1 MEETMRT
8 IYWYASFFFTLVG
21 TLPKLNKI
29 KRLEKKGLLD
39 EREAYIHKV
48 SQKWMLGNIKRSGS
62 TVEVSGTE
70 HLPKEGNVV
79 FISNHQGNFDIP
91 LLMGYIDM
99 PKGFIS
105 KIEAKKIPIVEK
117 WMELIHCVFMDRSTL
132 KGSAGAIIEGI
143 KILKAG
149 HSLVIF
155 PEGTRSKGDLMG
167 AFKSA
172 SFKLATK
179 PGVPIIPIT
188 IDGSYKIME
197 QNQNKI
203 KPAHVK
209 ITIHPMIETKGLD
222 KEALAALPEEVER
235 IIASALPNQK

>member
-1 MEETMRT
+1 MRT
-8 IYWYASFFFTLVG
+8 IYWYVSFFFTLFC
-21 TLPKLNKI
+21 TLPKLSKVR
-29 KRLEKKGLLD
+29 RLEKQGRLD
-39 EREAYIHKV
+39 EREAYIHKA
-48 SQKWMLGNIKRSGS
+48 SQKWMLDNIKRSGS
-62 TVEVSGTE
+62 TVEIFGTE
-70 HLPKEGNVV
+70 HLPKNRNVV

-105 KIEAKKIPIVEK
+105 KVEARKIPIVEK

-143 KILKAG
+143 KTLKAG

-155 PEGTRSKGDLMG
+155 PEGTRSKGDRMG
-167 AFKSA
+167 EFKSA

-179 PGVPIIPIT
+179 PGVPIIPVT

-209 ITIHPMIETKGLD
+209 ITIHPLIETKGLD
-222 KEALAALPEEVER
+222 KESLEALPHQVQD
-235 IIASALPNQK
+235 IIKSALPDQE